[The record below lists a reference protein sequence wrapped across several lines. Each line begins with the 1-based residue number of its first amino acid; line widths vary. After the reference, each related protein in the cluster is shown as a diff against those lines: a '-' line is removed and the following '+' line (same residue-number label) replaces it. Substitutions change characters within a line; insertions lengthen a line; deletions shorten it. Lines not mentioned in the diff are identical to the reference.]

1 MRALVTTKGAA
12 ISGPSVA
19 GAEQDERNFAS
30 VSPDSVP
37 EVCRGVPF
45 MTSLEIAAMTGKRH
59 SNVLRDIQRELAKIG
74 EPQLKFEA
82 GYRDAQGQ
90 RRTLYCLPGTYLLFI
105 ASAYDAK
112 LRFQIIQHWEAL
124 NNGTAQPVRD
134 AADVF
139 VQRLVNGGRKAR
151 RLELQEA
158 EQRARLD
165 GRPLTARERNLI
177 LLP

>member
-1 MRALVTTKGAA
+1 MRELVTTKGAA
-12 ISGPSVA
+12 LSGPSIA
-19 GAEQDERNFAS
+19 
-30 VSPDSVP
+30 PDVIP

-45 MTSLEIAAMTGKRH
+45 MSSLEIAAMTGKRH
-59 SNVLRDIQRELAKIG
+59 SDVLRDIQRELAKIG
-74 EPQLKFEA
+74 EDERKFASVYLA
-82 GYRDAQGQ
+82 GNGE
-90 RRTLYCLPGTYLLFI
+90 RRPCYCLPGIYLLFI

-134 AADVF
+134 AANVF

-165 GRPLTARERNLI
+165 GRLLTARERNLI